1 MLIVSTRMVQNQD
14 KPLIIPDT
22 PFMVHPSHA
31 AAKLN
36 LIKPSPPLA
45 PARHNHDSGAHVA
58 TIFLFSSS
66 TEPQTGL

>member
-22 PFMVHPSHA
+22 PFVVHPSHA

-36 LIKPSPPLA
+36 LIKPSPPPA
-45 PARHNHDSGAHVA
+45 PARDSGAHIA